1 MIDPTPAPAAKGVV
15 YSNCF
20 LRRTNHQSTANIA
33 NATNLIVAHNPTYLY
48 KNHIYIRRKNHRFL
62 SVLQGEMNS
71 NAVLITNA
79 RAPNI
84 F

>member
-48 KNHIYIRRKNHRFL
+48 KKHINIRRKNHRFL
-62 SVLQGEMNS
+62 SILQLEVYS

-79 RAPNI
+79 RPPNL